1 MNETQPESGTR
12 PEVRVAQP
20 QGQPTNRN
28 FLTPSGF
35 TFQVQRAL
43 KVTYYGNLVT
53 LPGLNLPHVVQ
64 NTYLKEVPYPG
75 DVLEFEDLRLRFLV
89 DTNLENYMEIQN
101 WLRGLGFPESLQ
113 EIYDLQWKKSPYDN
127 GQPERS
133 QLNLYS
139 DGTLTILDQ
148 LNNPKFKVL
157 FKDLFPIS
165 LTTLTFDAT
174 LQSQEFFT
182 AEVAFKYSI
191 YEIREID
198 CSKC

>member
-1 MNETQPESGTR
+1 VANNTSG
-12 PEVRVAQP
+12 VRIAQNS
-20 QGQPTNRN
+20 GQPTNRN

-35 TFQVQRAL
+35 TFQVQRAP
-43 KVTYYGNLVT
+43 KVTYYGNLIT
-53 LPGLNLPHVVQ
+53 LPGLNLPFVVQ

-75 DVLEFEDLRLRFLV
+75 DVLGFEDLRLRFLV
-89 DTNLENYMEIQN
+89 DSNLENYMEMQN

-113 EIYDLQWKKSPYDN
+113 EIYDFQNEESPYKR
-127 GQPERS
+127 GQPEKS

-148 LNNPKFKVL
+148 LNNPRFKVV
-157 FKDLFPIS
+157 FNDLFPIS

-174 LQSQEFFT
+174 LTSEQFFT
-182 AEVAFKYSI
+182 AEVVFKYTI

-198 CSKC
+198 CSQC

>member
-1 MNETQPESGTR
+1 MA
-12 PEVRVAQP
+12 VRKSII
-20 QGQPTNRN
+20 GQVTNRN
-28 FLTPSGF
+28 FLAPTGF
-35 TFQVQRAL
+35 QFIVTRAP
-43 KVTYYGNLVT
+43 KVAYYGSRVNIPGMTLGVAEQPNYLRNIP
-53 LPGLNLPHVVQ
+53 LPGDKL
-64 NTYLKEVPYPG
+64 
-75 DVLEFEDLRLRFLV
+75 DFEDLTLSFLV
-89 DTNLENYMEIQN
+89 DENLENYLELQDWM
-101 WLRGLGFPESLQ
+101 RGLGFPESLS
-113 EIYDLQWKKSPYDN
+113 EIYKYQLEDTDLV
-127 GQPERS
+127 QPDRS

-198 CSKC
+198 CSQC

>member
-1 MNETQPESGTR
+1 
-12 PEVRVAQP
+12 
-20 QGQPTNRN
+20 
-28 FLTPSGF
+28 
-35 TFQVQRAL
+35 
-43 KVTYYGNLVT
+43 
-53 LPGLNLPHVVQ
+53 
-64 NTYLKEVPYPG
+64 
-75 DVLEFEDLRLRFLV
+75 
-89 DTNLENYMEIQN
+89 MEMQN

-113 EIYDLQWKKSPYDN
+113 EIYDLQGEKSPYNN
-127 GQPERS
+127 GQPDRS

-157 FKDLFPIS
+157 FKDLFPTS

-198 CSKC
+198 CSQC

>member
-1 MNETQPESGTR
+1 MS
-12 PEVRVAQP
+12 VRIAEAK
-20 QGQPTNRN
+20 GQPTNRN

-35 TFQVQRAL
+35 SFQVNRAP
-43 KVTYYGNLVT
+43 KITFYGNQVT
-53 LPGLNLPHVVQ
+53 LPGLTLPVVFQ

-75 DVLEFEDLRLRFLV
+75 DVLEFEDLRFRFLV

-113 EIYDLQWKKSPYDN
+113 EIYDFQQQEEPYKG

-148 LNNPKFKVL
+148 LSNPKFKVY

-174 LQSQEFFT
+174 LSSEEFLT
-182 AEVAFKYSI
+182 AEVAFKYTV
-191 YEIREID
+191 YEIRDID
-198 CSKC
+198 CSQC

>member
-1 MNETQPESGTR
+1 MS
-12 PEVRVAQP
+12 VRIAEAK
-20 QGQPTNRN
+20 GQPTNRN

-35 TFQVQRAL
+35 SFQVQRAP

-53 LPGLNLPHVVQ
+53 LPGLNLPYVVQ

-75 DVLEFEDLRLRFLV
+75 DQLVFEDLRLRFLV
-89 DTNLENYMEIQN
+89 DSNLENYMEIQN
-101 WLRGLGFPESLQ
+101 WLRGLGFPESLK
-113 EIYDLQWKKSPYDN
+113 EIYEFQEQDSPYNN

-148 LNNPKFKVL
+148 LNNPKFKVY
-157 FKDLFPIS
+157 FKDLFPIN

-174 LQSQEFFT
+174 LRSEEFFT
-182 AEVAFKYSI
+182 AEVSFKYTI
-191 YEIREID
+191 YEIRDID
-198 CSKC
+198 CSQC